1 MVRLLFLLLFG
12 TVAATGIEG
21 SAIFW
26 RATSGG
32 IDYACQERGDVRR
45 VDTIKPSYHW
55 GFWVAGHLSAPTGCH
70 ALELYGLSIRGDDDL
85 VAARLDEDYWTLR
98 LRFVHTLCC
107 GSASS
112 LHLSAG
118 ARYGNLKTELWETD
132 SGSQRFRYQGAG
144 PEVGICADAKLWKE
158 LRFKGSL
165 STAALIGERCTEFFG
180 GHETSLVPM
189 LEARFG
195 ARAGRSL
202 CWFCLEGEL
211 GWALDTYW
219 GALRNL
225 EGELAP
231 FGFSGPYATIRGS
244 F

>member
-32 IDYACQERGDVRR
+32 IDDTSSEREDLRR

-70 ALELYGLSIRGDDDL
+70 ALELYGLSIRGDDAQL
-85 VAARLDEDYWTLR
+85 EEDYWTLR
-98 LRFVHTLCC
+98 LRFTHTLCC

-118 ARYGNLKTELWETD
+118 ARYSNLKEELGLRHT
-132 SGSQRFRYQGAG
+132 YQGAG
-144 PEVGICADAKLWKE
+144 PELGFAADAKLWKE

-165 STAALIGERCTEFFG
+165 STAALIGERRTNVLG
-180 GHETSLVPM
+180 GNETSLVPM

-195 ARAGRSL
+195 VRAGRSL